1 MTKQINKSDFIAAF
15 VLILFLISE
24 LFLKASVPSSFIKT
38 AAVPLCILSWLFILY
53 HFKRNPGLWDNF
65 FTAVPSSRRIFVLAG
80 AIIVVGFILRFWR
93 LGTLFD
99 GMAWDEAYKGL
110 DALAIR
116 KYGERPVFLN
126 WNAGREA
133 LIAYLVAISQLFFD
147 YSIISVR
154 AVQAFFGG
162 LALIVLFFLCWRLF
176 NLRIALLAT
185 FLLAVSKWHI
195 IFSRYGVR
203 VQLIVFFE
211 VIVLLFLARAIQ
223 SSKRNS
229 ISFVIAGFFGGL
241 GLYTY
246 IAYRIFPFIALVFL
260 LNSPNLQRLKD
271 SWKAIS
277 AGIIV
282 ALLVFAPLLNFSLKN
297 RESFTD
303 RLARTAV
310 WNTKGT
316 DLSHSELIIDST
328 IKTIGMF
335 TYRGDAI
342 DRHNVH
348 EEPMLS
354 PFACGF
360 FLIGLGIT
368 LANIRKSYAAFMI
381 IYLFLTILP
390 GILSVNAPH
399 SSRTI
404 GSVIPAVLFTTL
416 GISAAMQMLIRIF
429 QPLGTLILAI
439 VLGGNFYTGPNDG
452 LLRYSQALDS
462 LDPKTSA
469 LWGMDRDQ
477 YRVTQLINQLGSRI
491 DPYLTPQLY
500 FHSTVEYLTYSKSA
514 HRPYG
519 RGLKL
524 EDPGKE
530 RKIDLIIVQ
539 PENCN
544 LWWLRDDDLKNF
556 YKWWAQTGPYDV
568 KQIRGILYRSYTN
581 STTNTSD
588 WRLIQ
593 SIRKDY
599 PHARELKFDSFTV
612 FLVSPSDHLK
622 SRALIA
628 SSVKN

>member
-1 MTKQINKSDFIAAF
+1 MTKQINKGDFIAAF
-15 VLILFLISE
+15 VLILFLITE
-24 LFLKASVPSSFIKT
+24 IFLKASVPSSFIKT
-38 AAVPLCILSWLFILY
+38 AALPLCTLSWFFILY
-53 HFKRNPGLWDNF
+53 HFRRNPELWDHF
-65 FTAVPSSRRIFVLAG
+65 FTAVLPSRRIFLLAG
-80 AIIVVGFILRFWR
+80 GIVVIGFIFRFWR
-93 LGTLFD
+93 LQTLFD

-110 DALAIR
+110 DAIAIR

-147 YSIISVR
+147 YSIDSVR

-162 LALIVLFFLCWRLF
+162 LTLIVLFFLCWRLF
-176 NLRIALLAT
+176 NIRIALLAT

-195 IFSRYGVR
+195 IFSRYGIR
-203 VQLIVFFE
+203 VQLILFFE
-211 VIVLLFLARAIQ
+211 IIVLFFLIRAIQ

-229 ISFVIAGFFGGL
+229 TSFVIAGFFGGL

-246 IAYRIFPFIALVFL
+246 IAYRIFPFVALAFL
-260 LNSPNLQRLKD
+260 LNSPNLQRLKE

-282 ALLVFAPLLNFSLKN
+282 AILIFAPLLNFSLKN

-303 RLARTAV
+303 RLDRTAV

-316 DLSHSELIIDST
+316 DFSHSELIMDSA

-342 DRHNVH
+342 ARHNVN
-348 EEPMLS
+348 EEPLLS

-368 LANIRKSYAAFMI
+368 LVNIRKPYAAFLI

-399 SSRTI
+399 ASRTI
-404 GSVIPAVLFTTL
+404 GSVIPAILFTSL
-416 GISAAMQMLIRIF
+416 GISAAVQMLIKVF

-452 LLRYSQALDS
+452 LLRYSQALDN

-477 YRVTQLINQLGSRI
+477 YRVVQLLNQLGNRI
-491 DPYLTPQLY
+491 DPYLSPQLY
-500 FHSTVEYLTYSKSA
+500 FHSSVEYLTYSKSS

-524 EDPGKE
+524 EEPGKE

-539 PENCN
+539 PEQCN

-568 KQIRGILYRSYTN
+568 KQIRGILYRSYVN

-593 SIRKDY
+593 SIHKDY
-599 PHARELKFDSFTV
+599 PHARELKFETFTV
-612 FLVSPSDHLK
+612 FLVPPPHHLK
-622 SRALIA
+622 
-628 SSVKN
+628 